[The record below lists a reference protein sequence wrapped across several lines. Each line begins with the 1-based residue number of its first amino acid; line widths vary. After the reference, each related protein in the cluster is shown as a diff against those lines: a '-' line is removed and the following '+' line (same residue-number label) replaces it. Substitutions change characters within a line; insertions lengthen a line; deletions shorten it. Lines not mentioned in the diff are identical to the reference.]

1 MNIKELGTQQ
11 IMAYAE
17 MVTKTLEELNQIG
30 GEITLC
36 CSYGGI
42 EESDKED
49 MHKEIALKMN
59 KLEEARI
66 DLAKEIN
73 RRLKKHLGIPF
84 GPSDVQPLIN
94 KFVKK
99 HPLLGKK
106 EAEIQA
112 VKAKEEKAKLAKV

>member
-1 MNIKELGTQQ
+1 MNLKELGTQQ

-17 MVTKTLEELNQIG
+17 MVTKTLDELNQLG

-49 MHKEIALKMN
+49 MHKEISLKMD
-59 KLEEARI
+59 KLEEARV

-73 RRLKKHLGIPF
+73 RRLKKHMGIPF

-94 KFVKK
+94 KFVTKF
-99 HPLLGKK
+99 PLLGKG
-106 EAEIQA
+106 EDE
-112 VKAKEEKAKLAKV
+112 VKMILAKQEKAKLAKV